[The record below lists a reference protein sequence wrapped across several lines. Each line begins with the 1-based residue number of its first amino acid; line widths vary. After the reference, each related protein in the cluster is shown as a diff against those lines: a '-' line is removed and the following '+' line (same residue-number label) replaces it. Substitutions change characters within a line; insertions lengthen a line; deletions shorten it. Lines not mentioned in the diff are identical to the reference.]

1 MPTVEDLLR
10 SPALQL
16 RLIAGEAG
24 VSRRVA
30 WAHVSELE
38 DPTPWLSGSEMI
50 MTTGMALPRSAAG
63 QRSYL
68 ERLDDAGVACLA
80 VSERMFVPP
89 LTPSFFAAAA
99 SRGFPVVEVPIPV
112 PFMAISQ
119 EVAAAVA
126 SGGAGQRLNA
136 QLQVFGAVQWL
147 ASGTL
152 SAAEIFARL
161 ERLSG
166 YTLYACTLGRASLLE
181 GLRVPP
187 PEYADL
193 IPDTA
198 TSPPTVPG
206 GYVLPI
212 TGPRGTAGYLLAM
225 ESPSAAPGG
234 VSVVQHIATVAA
246 LQLSMVAHE
255 REMLRRSGAETLA
268 EMLQGAVATRR
279 LASNG
284 FSVDRPL
291 RLAVV
296 PGEADDERVADVFAG
311 AGLPCFILRQQD
323 ELVILLQDVDAA
335 RAALTG
341 AVTVAV
347 GFSRPFLADPSAA
360 GAAAG
365 SVVGAAAGSAAGS
378 VVAVARREARW
389 ALARALEAGR
399 AVASY
404 GEDRTEKWLTS
415 ETGELR
421 ALASQVLGA
430 VLAYDAV
437 HSGDLV
443 SSVRVWLE
451 HDRQT
456 DRAARALHVHPNT
469 LLYRIRRFEQIS
481 GRSLASTESL
491 AEVWL
496 AMRTTAAVPSGLAFF
511 YGFRAGGLRGAAVAG
526 LCRVPAGAAGAGTQ
540 RGRLP
545 GLDVE
550 HSAHPGHPGV
560 RGPDVAGA
568 DDAGR
573 EPG

>member
-1 MPTVEDLLR
+1 MPRDGLITVEDLLR

-16 RLIAGEAG
+16 RLLAGESG
-24 VSRRVA
+24 TGRRVA

-38 DPTPWLSGSEMI
+38 DPTPWLFGSEMI

-89 LTPSFFAAAA
+89 LTAAFLAAAA

-119 EVAAAVA
+119 EVAAAVQ
-126 SGGAGQRLNA
+126 GEGGQRLNA

-147 ASGTL
+147 AAGNL
-152 SAAEIFARL
+152 SAAEIFTRL

-166 YTLYACTLGRASLLE
+166 YSLYACTLGRTRLLD

-193 IPDTA
+193 IPATV

-206 GYVLPI
+206 GYVLPV
-212 TGPRGTAGYLLAM
+212 TGPRGTAGYILAM
-225 ESPSAAPGG
+225 ESPSAAPAG

-246 LQLSMVAHE
+246 LQLSMLAHE

-268 EMLQGAVATRR
+268 EMLQGQLEGSVVTRR
-279 LASNG
+279 LAANG
-284 FSVDRPL
+284 FVVDRPL

-296 PGEADDERVADVFAG
+296 PGAADDDRVADALAS
-311 AGLPCFILRQQD
+311 AGLPYLILRQQD
-323 ELVILLQDVDAA
+323 ELVVLIQDGEAD
-335 RAALTG
+335 RATLTG
-341 AVTVAV
+341 ALGVAA
-347 GFSRPFLADPSAA
+347 GFSRPFA
-360 GAAAG
+360 GGSSAG
-365 SVVGAAAGSAAGS
+365 SSVAGSS
-378 VVAVARREARW
+378 VAVARREARW

-399 AVASY
+399 AVVSY

-415 ETGELR
+415 ETADLR
-421 ALASQVLGA
+421 ALVSQVLGS
-430 VLAYDAV
+430 VLEYDAV

-443 SSVRVWLE
+443 PSVRVWLE

-456 DRAARALHVHPNT
+456 DRAARALHIHPNT
-469 LLYRIRRFEQIS
+469 LLYRIRRFEQLS
-481 GRSLASTESL
+481 GRSLASTEAL

-496 AMRTTAAVPSGLAFF
+496 AMRTTAAVPE
-511 YGFRAGGLRGAAVAG
+511 R
-526 LCRVPAGAAGAGTQ
+526 
-540 RGRLP
+540 
-545 GLDVE
+545 
-550 HSAHPGHPGV
+550 
-560 RGPDVAGA
+560 
-568 DDAGR
+568 
-573 EPG
+573 

>member
-1 MPTVEDLLR
+1 VVPRDGLITVEDLLR

-16 RLIAGEAG
+16 RLLAGESG
-24 VSRRVA
+24 TGRRVA

-38 DPTPWLSGSEMI
+38 DPTPWLFGSEMI

-63 QRSYL
+63 QRLYL

-89 LTPSFFAAAA
+89 LTASFLAAAA

-119 EVAAAVA
+119 EVAAAVQ
-126 SGGAGQRLNA
+126 GDTGQRLNA

-147 ASGTL
+147 AAGNL

-166 YTLYACTLGRASLLE
+166 YSLYACTLGRTRLLD

-193 IPDTA
+193 IPATV

-206 GYVLPI
+206 GYVLPV
-212 TGPRGTAGYLLAM
+212 TGPRGTAGYILAM
-225 ESPSAAPGG
+225 ESPSAAPAG

-246 LQLSMVAHE
+246 LQLSMLAHE

-268 EMLQGAVATRR
+268 EMLQGQLEGSVVTRR
-279 LASNG
+279 LAGNG
-284 FSVDRPL
+284 FVVDRPL

-296 PGEADDERVADVFAG
+296 PGAADDDRVADALAS
-311 AGLPCFILRQQD
+311 AGLPYLILRQQD
-323 ELVILLQDVDAA
+323 ELVVLIQDGEAD

-341 AVTVAV
+341 ALGVAA
-347 GFSRPFLADPSAA
+347 GFSRPFAGGSSA
-360 GAAAG
+360 GGSSVAG
-365 SVVGAAAGSAAGS
+365 SS
-378 VVAVARREARW
+378 VAVARREARW

-399 AVASY
+399 AVVSY

-415 ETGELR
+415 ETADLR
-421 ALASQVLGA
+421 ALVSQVLGA
-430 VLAYDAV
+430 VLEYDAA

-443 SSVRVWLE
+443 ISVRVWLE

-456 DRAARALHVHPNT
+456 DRAARALHIHPNT
-469 LLYRIRRFEQIS
+469 LLYRIRRFEQLS
-481 GRSLASTESL
+481 GRSLASTEAL

-496 AMRTTAAVPSGLAFF
+496 AMRTTAAVPES
-511 YGFRAGGLRGAAVAG
+511 
-526 LCRVPAGAAGAGTQ
+526 
-540 RGRLP
+540 
-545 GLDVE
+545 
-550 HSAHPGHPGV
+550 
-560 RGPDVAGA
+560 
-568 DDAGR
+568 
-573 EPG
+573 

>member
-1 MPTVEDLLR
+1 VRREGLITVEDLLR

-16 RLIAGEAG
+16 RLLAGESG
-24 VSRRVA
+24 TGRRVA

-38 DPTPWLSGSEMI
+38 DPTPWLFGSEMI

-89 LTPSFFAAAA
+89 LTASFLAAAA

-126 SGGAGQRLNA
+126 LGGAGQRLNA

-147 ASGTL
+147 AAGNV

-166 YTLYACTLGRASLLE
+166 YSLYACTLGRTTLLE
-181 GLRVPP
+181 GLPVPP

-193 IPDTA
+193 IPATV

-206 GYVLPI
+206 GYVLPV
-212 TGPRGTAGYLLAM
+212 TGPRGTAGYILAM
-225 ESPSAAPGG
+225 ESPSAAPAG

-246 LQLSMVAHE
+246 LQLSMLAHE
-255 REMLRRSGAETLA
+255 REMLRRSGTETLA
-268 EMLQGAVATRR
+268 EMLQGQLEGSVVTRR
-279 LASNG
+279 LAANG
-284 FSVDRPL
+284 FLVDRPL

-296 PGEADDERVADVFAG
+296 PGAADDDRVADALAS
-311 AGLPCFILRQQD
+311 AGLPYLILRQQD
-323 ELVILLQDVDAA
+323 ELVVLVQDGEAD

-341 AVTVAV
+341 ALDVAA
-347 GFSRPFLADPSAA
+347 GFSRPFAGGSSAGGSSA
-360 GAAAG
+360 GGSSAG
-365 SVVGAAAGSAAGS
+365 GSSAGGSSA
-378 VVAVARREARW
+378 AVARREARW

-399 AVASY
+399 AVVSY

-415 ETGELR
+415 ETADLR
-421 ALASQVLGA
+421 ALVSQVLGA
-430 VLAYDAV
+430 VLDYDAE

-443 SSVRVWLE
+443 TSVRVWLE

-456 DRAARALHVHPNT
+456 DRAARALHIHPNT
-469 LLYRIRRFEQIS
+469 LLYRIRRFEQLS
-481 GRSLASTESL
+481 GRSLASTEAL

-496 AMRTTAAVPSGLAFF
+496 AMRTTAAVPE
-511 YGFRAGGLRGAAVAG
+511 R
-526 LCRVPAGAAGAGTQ
+526 
-540 RGRLP
+540 
-545 GLDVE
+545 
-550 HSAHPGHPGV
+550 
-560 RGPDVAGA
+560 
-568 DDAGR
+568 
-573 EPG
+573 

>member
-1 MPTVEDLLR
+1 VVPRDGLITVEDLLR

-16 RLIAGEAG
+16 RLLAGESG
-24 VSRRVA
+24 TGRRVA

-38 DPTPWLSGSEMI
+38 DPTPWLFGSEMI
-50 MTTGMALPRSAAG
+50 MTTGMALPRSAAR
-63 QRSYL
+63 QRLYL

-89 LTPSFFAAAA
+89 LTAAFVAAAA

-119 EVAAAVA
+119 EVAAAVQ
-126 SGGAGQRLNA
+126 GEGGQRLNA

-147 ASGTL
+147 AAGNL
-152 SAAEIFARL
+152 SAPEIFARL

-166 YTLYACTLGRASLLE
+166 YSLYACTLGRTRLLD

-193 IPDTA
+193 IPATV

-206 GYVLPI
+206 GYVLPV
-212 TGPRGTAGYLLAM
+212 TGPRGTAGYILAM
-225 ESPSAAPGG
+225 ESPDAAPAG

-246 LQLSMVAHE
+246 LQLSMLAHE

-268 EMLQGAVATRR
+268 EMLQGQLEGSVVTRR
-279 LASNG
+279 LVGNG
-284 FSVDRPL
+284 FVVDRPL

-296 PGEADDERVADVFAG
+296 PGAADDDRVADALAS
-311 AGLPCFILRQQD
+311 AGLPYLILRQQD
-323 ELVILLQDVDAA
+323 ELVVLIQDGEAD

-341 AVTVAV
+341 ALAVAA
-347 GFSRPFLADPSAA
+347 GFSRPFAGGSSA
-360 GAAAG
+360 GGSSVAG
-365 SVVGAAAGSAAGS
+365 SSVAGSS
-378 VVAVARREARW
+378 VAVARREARW

-399 AVASY
+399 AVVSY

-415 ETGELR
+415 ETADLR
-421 ALASQVLGA
+421 ALAAQVLGA
-430 VLAYDAV
+430 VLEYDAE

-443 SSVRVWLE
+443 LSVRVWLE

-456 DRAARALHVHPNT
+456 DRAARALHIHPNT
-469 LLYRIRRFEQIS
+469 MLYRIRRFEQLS
-481 GRSLASTESL
+481 GRSLASTEAL

-496 AMRTTAAVPSGLAFF
+496 AMRTTAAVPEG
-511 YGFRAGGLRGAAVAG
+511 
-526 LCRVPAGAAGAGTQ
+526 
-540 RGRLP
+540 
-545 GLDVE
+545 
-550 HSAHPGHPGV
+550 
-560 RGPDVAGA
+560 
-568 DDAGR
+568 
-573 EPG
+573 

>member
-1 MPTVEDLLR
+1 MARDGLITVEDLLR

-38 DPTPWLSGSEMI
+38 DPTPWLFGSEMI

-89 LTPSFFAAAA
+89 LTRAFLDVAAA
-99 SRGFPVVEVPIPV
+99 RGFPVVEVPIPV

-126 SGGAGQRLNA
+126 PGGAGQRLNA

-166 YTLYACTLGRASLLE
+166 YTLYACTLGRAPLLE

-193 IPDTA
+193 IPDA
-198 TSPPTVPG
+198 VTSPPTVPG
-206 GYVLPI
+206 GYVLPVS
-212 TGPRGTAGYLLAM
+212 GPRGTAGYLLAM
-225 ESPSAAPGG
+225 ESPSAAPAG

-246 LQLSMVAHE
+246 LQLSMLAHE

-268 EMLQGAVATRR
+268 EMLQGLLEGAVVTRR
-279 LASNG
+279 LAGNG
-284 FSVDRPL
+284 FSADRPL

-296 PGEADDERVADVFAG
+296 PGSADDDRVADVFAG

-323 ELVILLQDVDAA
+323 ELLVLLQDGEAD

-341 AVTVAV
+341 AVSEAVAGAVAGSAAGAGAGAAAV
-347 GFSRPFLADPSAA
+347 GFSRPFAA
-360 GAAAG
+360 G
-365 SVVGAAAGSAAGS
+365 GAS
-378 VVAVARREARW
+378 VAVARREARW
-389 ALARALEAGR
+389 ALARAVEAGR
-399 AVASY
+399 PVVSY

-415 ETGELR
+415 ETAELR
-421 ALASQVLGA
+421 ALAWQVLGA
-430 VLAYDAV
+430 VLAYDAK

-443 SSVRVWLE
+443 PSVRVWLE

-456 DRAARALHVHPNT
+456 DRAARALHIHPNT

-481 GRSLASTESL
+481 GRSLASTEAL

-496 AMRTTAAVPSGLAFF
+496 AMRTTAAVPSG
-511 YGFRAGGLRGAAVAG
+511 
-526 LCRVPAGAAGAGTQ
+526 
-540 RGRLP
+540 
-545 GLDVE
+545 
-550 HSAHPGHPGV
+550 
-560 RGPDVAGA
+560 
-568 DDAGR
+568 
-573 EPG
+573 